1 MCTAGLI
8 VNKSNALAHR
18 VNEEGSENNMEGSK
32 WGKRIGNGEQEGV
45 DLDGNFRIG
54 NSHMWRV
61 WVAVMPGLLGM
72 LYDIKCI

>member
-1 MCTAGLI
+1 
-8 VNKSNALAHR
+8 
-18 VNEEGSENNMEGSK
+18 MEGSK
-32 WGKRIGNGEQEGV
+32 WGKRIGKGEQEGV